1 MLRLIVK
8 STKNIYFHNLQHY
21 RFHSHKRNV
30 KKSINSV
37 RWSIYGSYS
46 PYSSVNAVLHV
57 PSPSVAFNCGE
68 GISRLINAGS
78 LPSIRN
84 IFITRLDW
92 RCVAGLH
99 GALLMGHLS
108 RRQPATV
115 FGPSTL
121 NHLCEKIL
129 FDLPKE
135 KLDLIPVDC
144 SNGHVFTDQGFH
156 IRAIPLRNP
165 LEKYAKVIAYAGEVD
180 AGRMGLNIEKCVD
193 LNVSTMALISQ
204 LREGLEVTLE
214 DGTVVRPRDVINFF
228 PKLKFL
234 GIIRTKSDNIRPHA
248 NDCIS
253 ISVID
258 IPNVDYLHHLEN
270 SETILNAEEAE
281 YTVIHFAP
289 PNLIASDEY
298 QKYMR
303 KFPPET
309 LHMTINNKFT

>member
-1 MLRLIVK
+1 MSRVIVK
-8 STKNIYFHNLQHY
+8 LNKNILFHNLQHY

-57 PSPSVAFNCGE
+57 PSPSVTFNCGE

-92 RCVAGLH
+92 RCLAGLH
-99 GALLMGHLS
+99 GALLMGHTS
-108 RRQPATV
+108 RGQPATV

-121 NHLCEKIL
+121 IHLCEKIL
-129 FDLPKE
+129 YDLPKE
-135 KLDLIPVDC
+135 KLDVITVDC
-144 SNGHVFTDQGFH
+144 SNGHIFTDKGFH

-165 LEKYAKVIAYAGEVD
+165 LEKYAKVIAYAGEID
-180 AGRMGLNIEKCVD
+180 AAQSAMSIEKCVD
-193 LNVSTMALISQ
+193 LNVSTMALMSQ

-214 DGTVVRPRDVINFF
+214 DGTVVRPRDVINYY

-234 GIIRTKSDNIRPHA
+234 GKIKT
-248 NDCIS
+248 
-253 ISVID
+253 
-258 IPNVDYLHHLEN
+258 
-270 SETILNAEEAE
+270 
-281 YTVIHFAP
+281 
-289 PNLIASDEY
+289 
-298 QKYMR
+298 
-303 KFPPET
+303 
-309 LHMTINNKFT
+309 